1 MKIWGVSKRPNES
14 IETTDEI
21 LAIKTDDETVGECKG
36 TDVKKPSTPREI
48 RGRDDIPID
57 DGISKGRAR
66 EL

>member
-1 MKIWGVSKRPNES
+1 M
-14 IETTDEI
+14 
-21 LAIKTDDETVGECKG
+21 AIKTDDEAVGECKG

-57 DGISKGRAR
+57 EGIFKGRAR